1 MVQTYNA
8 NATGLELGTR
18 LKAAMLWGSTEFRCP
33 LPEDPAAQSELIFP
47 DHKQW
52 FFMYMQ
58 PEKPFANRLRQTW
71 RDPNPAPMLDPDMTA
86 SDVRTTASA
95 AEQPLAANATGPP
108 STDGTPATISVP
120 LTAEGAMIGTV
131 LDHSADEWDRIGA
144 AVGPMLA
151 GHPLGTALTS
161 VTALARALEEG
172 EKDGA

>member
-1 MVQTYNA
+1 
-8 NATGLELGTR
+8 
-18 LKAAMLWGSTEFRCP
+18 
-33 LPEDPAAQSELIFP
+33 
-47 DHKQW
+47 
-52 FFMYMQ
+52 MYMQ

-108 STDGTPATISVP
+108 STDGTPATILVP

>member
-1 MVQTYNA
+1 MNRMVQTYNA

-71 RDPNPAPMLDPDMTA
+71 RETTLPPPARPDEDGDMAGPTA
-86 SDVRTTASA
+86 PEERTSASA
-95 AEQPLAANATGPP
+95 AEQPLVADANE
-108 STDGTPATISVP
+108 STD
-120 LTAEGAMIGTV
+120 
-131 LDHSADEWDRIGA
+131 EWARIGA
-144 AVGPMLA
+144 AVGTMLA
-151 GHPLGTALTS
+151 GHPLGTAMTSIEALT
-161 VTALARALEEG
+161 RALDETEG
-172 EKDGA
+172 EVDHGLHEAEGV

>member
-1 MVQTYNA
+1 MDWSNKDMSRMVQTYNA

-18 LKAAMLWGSTEFRCP
+18 LKATMLWGTHEFRCP

-71 RDPNPAPMLDPDMTA
+71 REATLPPPARPDWAGENDWARRSESVPTA
-86 SDVRTTASA
+86 PEERTMASPIEQPSA
-95 AEQPLAANATGPP
+95 A
-108 STDGTPATISVP
+108 GT
-120 LTAEGAMIGTV
+120 
-131 LDHSADEWDRIGA
+131 
-144 AVGPMLA
+144 AVGNMLTEQ
-151 GHPLGTALTS
+151 PLGTALTS

-172 EKDGA
+172 EKDAK